1 MRWLVTKIQRS
12 KKNAVAAAAA
22 AAAQLIFKRCCI
34 RRTRSCWA
42 GFSQWI
48 PHDVIYGDTFL
59 FIFPHLMCA
68 MISSSDDQSFFFF
81 ENVSDAYTRICLDCC
96 PRAHQLKM
104 ANSKWALI
112 QSDNETQGLTR
123 PASRPHLDRIGEPM
137 LVVALQEGK
146 SIMKDFR
153 FPKKKTRHPKR
164 PFKVG
169 TFLIDCFFSY
179 SNYFSF
185 FSTCE

>member
-1 MRWLVTKIQRS
+1 
-12 KKNAVAAAAA
+12 
-22 AAAQLIFKRCCI
+22 
-34 RRTRSCWA
+34 
-42 GFSQWI
+42 
-48 PHDVIYGDTFL
+48 
-59 FIFPHLMCA
+59 MCA

-153 FPKKKTRHPKR
+153 FPQKKTRHPKR
-164 PFKVG
+164 PFKDG
-169 TFLIDCFFSY
+169 TFFIDCFFSY

-185 FSTCE
+185 FSYVNSRPSAGIHSRLPWGAGGPKTEIMDFSNKTTGKSVYLYTRREVAVV

>member
-1 MRWLVTKIQRS
+1 MRWLLLLLLLLNWYS
-12 KKNAVAAAAA
+12 SAVASGV
-22 AAAQLIFKRCCI
+22 QDL
-34 RRTRSCWA
+34 A
-42 GFSQWI
+42 GQVFSQWI

-81 ENVSDAYTRICLDCC
+81 ENVSDASTQICLDCC

-153 FPKKKTRHPKR
+153 FPKKKKTRHPKR